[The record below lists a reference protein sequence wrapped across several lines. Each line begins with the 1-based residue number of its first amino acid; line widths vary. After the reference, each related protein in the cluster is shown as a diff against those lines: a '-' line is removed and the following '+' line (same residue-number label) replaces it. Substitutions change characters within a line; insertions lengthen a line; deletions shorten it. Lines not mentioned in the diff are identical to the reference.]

1 MLRSHDWVGELLG
14 LFGGWWCGAV
24 IVVMVRM
31 GWDGA
36 TRSGR
41 ILWLVFETS
50 LNDLGVKITG
60 FFLSEELNFCGV
72 VVCQKDQILTFLI
85 QRECVLTKVLL
96 APIEALGMTRLR
108 VNRNPRLSRKS
119 FKIVISNKKRFGR
132 QKGVY
137 FRWYLVDAEITWLG
151 WRAFGF
157 VG

>member
-1 MLRSHDWVGELLG
+1 M
-14 LFGGWWCGAV
+14 
-24 IVVMVRM
+24 
-31 GWDGA
+31 
-36 TRSGR
+36 
-41 ILWLVFETS
+41 
-50 LNDLGVKITG
+50 
-60 FFLSEELNFCGV
+60 SEEPNFCGE